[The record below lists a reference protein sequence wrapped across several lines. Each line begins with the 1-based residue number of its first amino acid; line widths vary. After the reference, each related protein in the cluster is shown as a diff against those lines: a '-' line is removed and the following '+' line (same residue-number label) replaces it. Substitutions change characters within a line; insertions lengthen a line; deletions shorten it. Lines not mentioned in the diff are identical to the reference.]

1 MNLASP
7 DYGAGNNPLSH
18 GIHNVLHAALKKDII
33 SPKWIVLIATNTY
46 MLLLI
51 GSRCRQTMYS
61 LS

>member
-7 DYGAGNNPLSH
+7 DYEASNNPLNH
-18 GIHNVLHAALKKDII
+18 GIHNVLHAALKKNVI
-33 SPKWIVLIATNTY
+33 SPKWIVLVVTNTY

-51 GSRCRQTMYS
+51 GSRCRQIMYS